1 MFVLVAGS
9 SCVGRDQSEEP
20 KSDTGVTETPAA
32 STRATTTASA
42 PPLELGEEALLRVG
56 MEGPEVRSLQVA
68 LSALGF
74 DTGAT
79 DGLFGPATKR
89 AVMDF
94 QRTHRVN
101 ADGVVG
107 AETIEAINEA
117 LSLTGVGGD
126 G

>member
-1 MFVLVAGS
+1 MVAVS
-9 SCVGRDQSEEP
+9 SCGGPDQAEEQDP
-20 KSDTGVTETPAA
+20 GSASVEAPSA
-32 STRATTTASA
+32 STSA
-42 PPLELGEEALLRVG
+42 APTSPVAPLELGEDAVLQVG
-56 MEGPEVRSLQVA
+56 MEGSEVRNLQVA

-74 DTGAT
+74 DTGAP

-94 QRTHRVN
+94 QRTHRLN
-101 ADGVVG
+101 ADGIVD